1 MDYCK
6 PKNAMEALREVRE
19 SAANCIK
26 ENREQGTSEEKE
38 SHTQEVSEEKVNHP
52 DYYNRYGIE
61 VIEMAR
67 RIWGEDAMRTAAE
80 ITAFIYRMRAG
91 VKPDNPIEQDLAKEE
106 FWLNYANS
114 LKPTPK
120 TIYKKSE

>member
-6 PKNAMEALREVRE
+6 PKNAMEALREE
-19 SAANCIK
+19 GYSAVNCIK
-26 ENREQGTSEEKE
+26 ESRA
-38 SHTQEVSEEKVNHP
+38 QEAAEEKVNHP
-52 DYYNRYGIE
+52 DYYNRYGVE

-91 VKPDNPIEQDLAKEE
+91 AKPDNPIERDLAKEE
-106 FWLNYANS
+106 FWLSYAKS
-114 LKPTPK
+114 LKPTSE
-120 TIYKKSE
+120 TIYKKTE